1 MAYEIIEQ
9 KMNRLPGR
17 GDTPRSQF
25 IVIDPHPTHPI
36 VDSTHYNKAD
46 AEAALAEIKRD
57 EAITDS
63 FDAWI
68 HATAE
73 EHGVTRSTVTHLLD
87 LSEYR

>member
-1 MAYEIIEQ
+1 MAYEIQEQ
-9 KMNRLPGR
+9 KMNAFLA
-17 GDTPRSQF
+17 SQGERTMF